1 MEKESRQLHPWKP
14 QSQDGRRWLSP
25 LLPTRHQE
33 AYSPTINPNKNP
45 LPQQW
50 SEFTPVDHMRSP
62 PPIFPFQ
69 TPTSP
74 EYLDEVSSK
83 TPVMANFIQVHKP
96 CLRDPG
102 HFPRGINTI
111 FSQLNGLTPIKI
123 LPAPTSAQLSFLLP
137 SPAWCAMSLTTLR
150 ERSRHGQQVTTVLS
164 SMQWWGRW
172 WTETLLH
179 SHKVLCTPLDTCWV
193 YDLISML
200 ISFPSSKHPYVIF
213 LWLWDWAK
221 GRADAHQKWWVNS
234 SFIECICNVYR
245 PVTFLLFNEATLL
258 CISLYLLNVTS
269 FLVLWS
275 SHHKTVFLG
284 HALMLASISISIL
297 ISGNTKSIHNQCVY
311 F

>member
-1 MEKESRQLHPWKP
+1 MAGGGYLPSSQPDTRKPTHPP
-14 QSQDGRRWLSP
+14 LTLIRIHYPNSDQSS
-25 LLPTRHQE
+25 LL
-33 AYSPTINPNKNP
+33 
-45 LPQQW
+45 
-50 SEFTPVDHMRSP
+50 FDHMRSP

-164 SMQWWGRW
+164 SMQ
-172 WTETLLH
+172 
-179 SHKVLCTPLDTCWV
+179 
-193 YDLISML
+193 
-200 ISFPSSKHPYVIF
+200 
-213 LWLWDWAK
+213 
-221 GRADAHQKWWVNS
+221 
-234 SFIECICNVYR
+234 
-245 PVTFLLFNEATLL
+245 
-258 CISLYLLNVTS
+258 
-269 FLVLWS
+269 
-275 SHHKTVFLG
+275 
-284 HALMLASISISIL
+284 
-297 ISGNTKSIHNQCVY
+297 
-311 F
+311 